1 MSTDIIDDVKIDE
14 TIRTIDLEPNKY
26 KIVMLD
32 DDQTP
37 MEWVTEILTTTF
49 KHCQTTAEKIM
60 LSIHNVGTGIVGIY
74 TYEIAEQKFHEA
86 VNASRDQ
93 GFPLG
98 ILMEKE

>member
-14 TIRTIDLEPNKY
+14 NIRTIDLEPNKY

-49 KHCQTTAEKIM
+49 KHSQTTAEKIM
-60 LSIHNVGTGIVGIY
+60 LSIHNDGTGIVGIY
-74 TYEIAEQKFHEA
+74 TYEIAEQKVHEA